1 MSNGLWEKEIQEYYN
16 SPQYVRDHAKSL
28 KKENRKK
35 TVIQKVRQFQKRNVD
50 FSIDDEEKKE
60 KWKKCKSINSEDGYS
75 KGIIDYTILWAQ
87 YMEYLMDKHDKKLS
101 DVWEISSRLSDIY
114 GITGF
119 MYGCAVN
126 ILSSV
131 WKYGEEL
138 RVQHNSKYNH
148 NGEGVVNPAVLT
160 ISV

>member
-1 MSNGLWEKEIQEYYN
+1 MIKFNFI
-16 SPQYVRDHAKSL
+16 
-28 KKENRKK
+28 
-35 TVIQKVRQFQKRNVD
+35 
-50 FSIDDEEKKE
+50 
-60 KWKKCKSINSEDGYS
+60 
-75 KGIIDYTILWAQ
+75 GIIGDSGVGKSTLA
-87 YMEYLMDKHDKKLS
+87 L
-101 DVWEISSRLSDIY
+101 
-114 GITGF
+114 T
-119 MYGCAVN
+119 YGCAVN

>member
-1 MSNGLWEKEIQEYYN
+1 
-16 SPQYVRDHAKSL
+16 
-28 KKENRKK
+28 
-35 TVIQKVRQFQKRNVD
+35 
-50 FSIDDEEKKE
+50 
-60 KWKKCKSINSEDGYS
+60 
-75 KGIIDYTILWAQ
+75 
-87 YMEYLMDKHDKKLS
+87 MDKHDKKLS

-148 NGEGVVNPAVLT
+148 NGERGGKSSGFNNF
-160 ISV
+160 SVIYILYMKFFELMVITFVSM